1 MNTKMK
7 FVLAGLVVG
16 ATACGTTAPPAE
28 LVNARAVYARAS
40 AGPAAQ
46 LDPADLHTAKLSLD
60 AAEQAFND
68 EGDGENTKNTAYI
81 AVRRAELAESRAR
94 AMAMTS
100 QKEQVIAAAL
110 ANQTS
115 QLQVTSAQLGATQ
128 QALASQGQAL
138 QTEQQRRMDA
148 EKRAAQAAADL
159 AKIASVKQESRGMVI
174 TLSGSVMFATAKS
187 ELLPGAQ
194 TKLNDVAEALTKQDP
209 DSTILVEG
217 HTDSQGGLAMNQDLS
232 QRRAES
238 VRSYLISRGI
248 SADRITAT
256 GLGPSRPIADNASPE
271 GRANNRRVEIV
282 VTPKK

>member
-7 FVLAGLVVG
+7 LVLGVLVVG
-16 ATACGTTAPPAE
+16 ATACGTVAPPAE

-46 LDPADLHTAKLSLD
+46 LDPADLHTAKQALD
-60 AAEQAFND
+60 TAEQQFND
-68 EGDGENTKNTAYI
+68 EGDGENVKNTAYI

-94 AMAMTS
+94 IVAMNT

-128 QALASQGQAL
+128 QALANQGQAL
-138 QTEQQRRMDA
+138 QTEQQRRMEA
-148 EKRAAQAAADL
+148 EKRAAQATADL
-159 AKIASVKQESRGMVI
+159 AKIASVKQEPRGMVI

-209 DSTILVEG
+209 DSTILIEG
-217 HTDSQGGLAMNQDLS
+217 HTDSQGALAMNQDLS

>member
-7 FVLAGLVVG
+7 LVLAVLVVG
-16 ATACGTTAPPAE
+16 ATACGTVAPPAE

-40 AGPAAQ
+40 AGQAAQ
-46 LDPADLHTAKLSLD
+46 LDPADLHTAKQALD
-60 AAEQAFND
+60 TAEQQFND
-68 EGDGENTKNTAYI
+68 EGDGENVKNTAYI

-94 AMAMTS
+94 IVAMNT

-128 QALASQGQAL
+128 QALAAEAQAL
-138 QTEQQRRMDA
+138 QTEKQRRVEA

-159 AKIASVKQESRGMVI
+159 AKIASVKQEPRGMVI

-187 ELLPGAQ
+187 DLLPGAQ

-209 DSTILVEG
+209 ESKIVIEG
-217 HTDSQGGLAMNQDLS
+217 HTDAQGALAMNQELS

-256 GLGPSRPIADNASPE
+256 GLGPSRPIADNMSPE
-271 GRANNRRVEIV
+271 GRANNRRVEII